1 MNGIGELTEALSDV
15 KISAPLLQ
23 ITRSFDEVFD
33 GR

>member
-1 MNGIGELTEALSDV
+1 MNGTSETTEALNDV

-23 ITRSFDEVFD
+23 ITRSFGEVFD